1 MSFISVPTWPS
12 KQSPGEDRSL
22 RIRHPRLDQLPSVT
36 PTRNLFLNPLPTP
49 PSNTP
54 LDRRQPRRIF
64 LESADAPC
72 VGILSRKVATY
83 RRNSASRRSP
93 FRGASQPLDGPSGA
107 RPTSRS

>member
-64 LESADAPC
+64 LGSADAAC
-72 VGILSRKVATY
+72 VGILSRKVA
-83 RRNSASRRSP
+83 RSTALRMFSKRYT
-93 FRGASQPLDGPSGA
+93 FRAPISSY
-107 RPTSRS
+107 TS